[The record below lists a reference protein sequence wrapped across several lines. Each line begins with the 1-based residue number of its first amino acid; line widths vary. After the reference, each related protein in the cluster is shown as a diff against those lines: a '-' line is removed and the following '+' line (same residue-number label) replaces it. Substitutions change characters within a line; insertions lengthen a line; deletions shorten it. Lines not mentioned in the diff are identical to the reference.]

1 MSLCKI
7 AERLR
12 TMGLNEKQVDEIIDM
27 IRDFGAAVVKRVL
40 WL

>member
-7 AERLR
+7 ADRLR

-27 IRDFGAAVVKRVL
+27 IRDFAAALTKRLL
-40 WL
+40 WI